1 MSADA
6 TDRHFEVMLDG
17 LFRDGKKPKALRSL
31 MLDSFEVRTAPDW
44 TPSFVEDFKAEF
56 GYDPRP
62 WLPVLAGRTVKSTDL
77 DERFSFLLHSE
88 DPRPFLRDLSDLPDL
103 PRPLS
108 IETGRRSLNDLYRDL
123 YGVEG
128 L

>member
-1 MSADA
+1 MPWAPTGNARTWTSASVSCC
-6 TDRHFEVMLDG
+6 T
-17 LFRDGKKPKALRSL
+17 PK
-31 MLDSFEVRTAPDW
+31 T
-44 TPSFVEDFKAEF
+44 
-56 GYDPRP
+56 
-62 WLPVLAGRTVKSTDL
+62 
-77 DERFSFLLHSE
+77 FLLHSE